1 MGRRLLIVLCAAL
14 LGACDDPLVII
25 GDLPG
30 FMRIIAGVPDSSGIF
45 PDTIAT
51 RARLSTPLGL
61 AVDTGGILY
70 VSDSRSRILRV
81 TSAGRIRVVLNQDPC
96 FQKTCV
102 GRPQGIARAPDG
114 AILIADNM
122 SDKVWRL
129 MPSTGD
135 LRALAGTGVN
145 GVAPDGTLATQ
156 APLSSPSS
164 VGVLPGGRVV
174 FAERTANR
182 IRVINS
188 DGTLG
193 TLVADLA
200 LPTAILVAGDRLY
213 FTENGNHTIS
223 ALDLGSGAITRIGG
237 NGGAGFSGD
246 NGPALQASFNFP
258 AALALANN
266 NLFVSDQM
274 NNRVRLIN
282 LATGTVTTFAGTG
295 AIAYTGNGRAAGE
308 TSVWRPTALAVSDF
322 GFLYIADSG
331 HHVVWRTPIRANLQ

>member
-1 MGRRLLIVLCAAL
+1 MGRRLLVVLCAAL

-30 FMRIIAGVPDSSGIF
+30 FMRIIAGVPDSSGVF
-45 PDTIAT
+45 PDSIAT

-61 AVDTGGILY
+61 AVDTAGILY

-81 TSAGRIRVVLNQDPC
+81 TTSGRIRVVLNHDPC

-114 AILIADNM
+114 AILMADNM

-129 MPSTGD
+129 MPTNGD
-135 LRALAGTGVN
+135 LRVLAGTGVN
-145 GVAPDGTLATQ
+145 GVAADGTPATQ
-156 APLSSPSS
+156 AALTSPSS
-164 VGVLPGGRVV
+164 VGVLPDGRVV
-174 FAERTANR
+174 FAERGANR

-193 TLVADLA
+193 TLVANLD
-200 LPTAILVAGDRLY
+200 LPTAILVAGNRLY
-213 FTENGNHTIS
+213 FTETGPNTIS
-223 ALDLGSGAITRIGG
+223 VLDLGSGAITHLGG
-237 NGGAGFSGD
+237 NGAGAYSGD
-246 NGPALQASFNFP
+246 NGPAVQASFNFP

-266 NLFVSDQM
+266 NLFVSDQL

-282 LATGTVTTFAGTG
+282 LATGIVTTFAGTG

-308 TSVWRPTALAVSDF
+308 TSVRRPTALAVSDF

-331 HHVVWRTPIRANLQ
+331 HHVIWRTPIRANLQ